1 MFFKAVSHEEAEK
14 LVLPDPIVA
23 NECVVEWQL
32 KCGS

>member
-23 NECVVEWQL
+23 NECVKWQL
-32 KCGS
+32 NCGS